1 MKKTEI
7 ILIRHGETVWN
18 SQQRMQGHSNSDLS
32 SVGQAQIQALGQW
45 MKIVPFD
52 HIYSSDSLRA
62 KQTAEAIT
70 QFSGHELKI
79 DLRLR
84 EKNLGVF
91 EGLTSEEARER
102 HPEVF
107 RLFKTAG
114 SKYVIDEGESTQQLQ
129 DRALEIVDEIRIKH
143 PEEHVLLVTH
153 GGFIRVVM
161 KHSLGLSLETPTR
174 FLIRNTGV
182 FRLVWEDKWIV
193 SQMGGVTHLEYM
205 KESVLSGWSET
216 VTKVHL

>member
-1 MKKTEI
+1 MKETEI
-7 ILIRHGETVWN
+7 ILIRHGETEWN

-32 SVGQAQIQALGQW
+32 SVGQAQIQALGLW
-45 MKIVPFD
+45 MKNVPFD

-143 PEEHVLLVTH
+143 PEERVLLVTH

-193 SQMGGVTHLEYM
+193 SQMGGVSHLE
-205 KESVLSGWSET
+205 
-216 VTKVHL
+216 

>member
-1 MKKTEI
+1 MKETEI
-7 ILIRHGETVWN
+7 ILIRHGETEWN

-45 MKIVPFD
+45 MKNVPFD

-70 QFSGHELKI
+70 QFSGHELQF
-79 DLRLR
+79 DQRLR

-143 PEEHVLLVTH
+143 PEERVLLVTH

-182 FRLVWEDKWIV
+182 FRLVWEDKWLV
-193 SQMGGVTHLEYM
+193 SQMGGVSHLE
-205 KESVLSGWSET
+205 
-216 VTKVHL
+216 

>member
-1 MKKTEI
+1 
-7 ILIRHGETVWN
+7 
-18 SQQRMQGHSNSDLS
+18 MQGHSDSDLS
-32 SVGQAQIQALGQW
+32 SVGQVQIQALGLW
-45 MKIVPFD
+45 MKNVPFD

-62 KQTAEAIT
+62 KKTAEAIT
-70 QFSGHELKI
+70 QFSGHELKV

-91 EGLTSEEARER
+91 EGLTSEEAREL
-102 HPEVF
+102 HPEF
-107 RLFKTAG
+107 FSLFKTAG

-193 SQMGGVTHLEYM
+193 SQMGGVSHLE
-205 KESVLSGWSET
+205 
-216 VTKVHL
+216 

>member
-1 MKKTEI
+1 MKETEI
-7 ILIRHGETVWN
+7 ILIRHGETEWN

-45 MKIVPFD
+45 MKNVPFY

-91 EGLTSEEARER
+91 EGLTSEEARDR

-143 PEEHVLLVTH
+143 PEERVLLVTH

-193 SQMGGVTHLEYM
+193 SQMGGVSHLE
-205 KESVLSGWSET
+205 
-216 VTKVHL
+216 

>member
-7 ILIRHGETVWN
+7 ILIRHGETEWN
-18 SQQRMQGHSNSDLS
+18 SQKRMQGHSNSDLS

-45 MKIVPFD
+45 MKNVPFD
-52 HIYSSDSLRA
+52 LIYSSDSLRA

-70 QFSGHELKI
+70 QFSGHELQI
-79 DLRLR
+79 DQRLR
-84 EKNLGVF
+84 EKNFGVF

-129 DRALEIVDEIRIKH
+129 DRALEIVNEIRIKH
-143 PEEHVLLVTH
+143 PEERVLLVTH

-182 FRLVWEDKWIV
+182 FRLVWEDKWLV
-193 SQMGGVTHLEYM
+193 SQMGGVSHLE
-205 KESVLSGWSET
+205 
-216 VTKVHL
+216 

>member
-7 ILIRHGETVWN
+7 ILIRHGETEWN
-18 SQQRMQGHSNSDLS
+18 SQKRMQGHSNSDLS

-45 MKIVPFD
+45 MKNVPFD
-52 HIYSSDSLRA
+52 LIYSSDSPRA

-70 QFSGHELKI
+70 QFSGHELQF
-79 DLRLR
+79 DQRLR

-129 DRALEIVDEIRIKH
+129 DRALEIVNEIRIKH
-143 PEEHVLLVTH
+143 PEERVLLVTH

-182 FRLVWEDKWIV
+182 FRLVWEDKWLV
-193 SQMGGVTHLEYM
+193 SLMGGVSHLE
-205 KESVLSGWSET
+205 
-216 VTKVHL
+216 

>member
-7 ILIRHGETVWN
+7 IFIRHGETEWN

-45 MKIVPFD
+45 MKNVPFD
-52 HIYSSDSLRA
+52 LIYSSDSLRA

-70 QFSGHELKI
+70 QFSGHELQF
-79 DLRLR
+79 DQRLR

-129 DRALEIVDEIRIKH
+129 DRALEIVNEIRIKH
-143 PEEHVLLVTH
+143 PEERVLLVTH

-182 FRLVWEDKWIV
+182 FRLEWEDKWLV
-193 SQMGGVTHLEYM
+193 SQMGGVSHLE
-205 KESVLSGWSET
+205 
-216 VTKVHL
+216 

>member
-1 MKKTEI
+1 MKETEI
-7 ILIRHGETVWN
+7 ILIRHGETEWN

-45 MKIVPFD
+45 MKNVPFD
-52 HIYSSDSLRA
+52 LIYSSDSLRA

-70 QFSGHELKI
+70 QFSGHELQF
-79 DLRLR
+79 DQRLR

-193 SQMGGVTHLEYM
+193 SQMGGVSHLE
-205 KESVLSGWSET
+205 
-216 VTKVHL
+216 

>member
-1 MKKTEI
+1 MKGTEI
-7 ILIRHGETVWN
+7 ILIRHGETEWN

-45 MKIVPFD
+45 MKNVPFD

-70 QFSGHELKI
+70 QFSGHELQF
-79 DLRLR
+79 DQRLR
-84 EKNLGVF
+84 EKNFGVF

-129 DRALEIVDEIRIKH
+129 DRALEIVNEIRIKH
-143 PEEHVLLVTH
+143 PEERVLLVTH

-161 KHSLGLSLETPTR
+161 KHSLGLPLETPTR

-182 FRLVWEDKWIV
+182 FCLVWEDKWLV
-193 SQMGGVTHLEYM
+193 SQMGGVSHLE
-205 KESVLSGWSET
+205 
-216 VTKVHL
+216 

>member
-1 MKKTEI
+1 MKETEI
-7 ILIRHGETVWN
+7 ILIRHGETEWN

-45 MKIVPFD
+45 MKNVPFD
-52 HIYSSDSLRA
+52 LIYSSDSLRA

-193 SQMGGVTHLEYM
+193 SQMGGVSHLE
-205 KESVLSGWSET
+205 
-216 VTKVHL
+216 

>member
-7 ILIRHGETVWN
+7 ILIRHGETEWN

-45 MKIVPFD
+45 MKNVPFD
-52 HIYSSDSLRA
+52 LIYSSDSLRA
-62 KQTAEAIT
+62 KQTAESIT
-70 QFSGHELKI
+70 QFSGHELQF
-79 DLRLR
+79 DQRLR

-143 PEEHVLLVTH
+143 PEERVLLVTH

-182 FRLVWEDKWIV
+182 FRLVWEDKWLV
-193 SQMGGVTHLEYM
+193 SQMGGVSHLE
-205 KESVLSGWSET
+205 
-216 VTKVHL
+216 

>member
-1 MKKTEI
+1 MKETEI
-7 ILIRHGETVWN
+7 ILIRHGETEWN

-45 MKIVPFD
+45 MKNVPFD

-70 QFSGHELKI
+70 QFSGHKLKI

-107 RLFKTAG
+107 SLFKTAG

-129 DRALEIVDEIRIKH
+129 DRALEIVDEIRIKYL
-143 PEEHVLLVTH
+143 EERVLLVTH

-193 SQMGGVTHLEYM
+193 SQMGGVSHLE
-205 KESVLSGWSET
+205 
-216 VTKVHL
+216 

>member
-1 MKKTEI
+1 
-7 ILIRHGETVWN
+7 
-18 SQQRMQGHSNSDLS
+18 MQGYSNSDLS

-45 MKIVPFD
+45 MKNAPFD
-52 HIYSSDSLRA
+52 LIYSSDSLRA

-107 RLFKTAG
+107 RLFKTAD

-129 DRALEIVDEIRIKH
+129 DRALEIVNEIRIKH
-143 PEEHVLLVTH
+143 PEERVLLVTH

-193 SQMGGVTHLEYM
+193 SQMGGVSHL
-205 KESVLSGWSET
+205 K
-216 VTKVHL
+216 

>member
-70 QFSGHELKI
+70 QFSGHDLKI
-79 DLRLR
+79 DIRLR

-114 SKYVIDEGESTQQLQ
+114 SKYVIDEGESTKQLQ

-143 PEEHVLLVTH
+143 PEESVLLVTH
-153 GGFIRVVM
+153 CGFIRVVM

-193 SQMGGVTHLEYM
+193 SQMGGVSHLEKM

>member
-1 MKKTEI
+1 MKETEI
-7 ILIRHGETVWN
+7 ILIRHGETEWN

-45 MKIVPFD
+45 MKNVPFD
-52 HIYSSDSLRA
+52 LIYSSDSLRA

-114 SKYVIDEGESTQQLQ
+114 SKYVIDEGESTQELQ
-129 DRALEIVDEIRIKH
+129 DRALEIVNEIRIKH
-143 PEEHVLLVTH
+143 PEERVLLVTH

-161 KHSLGLSLETPTR
+161 KRSLGLSLETPTR
-174 FLIRNTGV
+174 FLIRNTGL
-182 FRLVWEDKWIV
+182 FRLVWEDKWLV
-193 SQMGGVTHLEYM
+193 SQMGGVSHLE
-205 KESVLSGWSET
+205 
-216 VTKVHL
+216 

>member
-1 MKKTEI
+1 MKFCRFLAEITIIIKLKNMRKTEI
-7 ILIRHGETVWN
+7 FLIRHGETVWN

-45 MKIVPFD
+45 MKNVPFD

-129 DRALEIVDEIRIKH
+129 DRALEIVNEIRIKH
-143 PEEHVLLVTH
+143 PEERVLLVTH

-182 FRLVWEDKWIV
+182 FRLVWEDKWLV
-193 SQMGGVTHLEYM
+193 SQMGGVSHLE
-205 KESVLSGWSET
+205 
-216 VTKVHL
+216 

>member
-1 MKKTEI
+1 MKETEI
-7 ILIRHGETVWN
+7 ILIRHGETEWN

-45 MKIVPFD
+45 MKNVPFD
-52 HIYSSDSLRA
+52 LIYSSDSPRA

-70 QFSGHELKI
+70 QFSGHELQF
-79 DLRLR
+79 DQRLR

-129 DRALEIVDEIRIKH
+129 DRALEIVNEIRIKH
-143 PEEHVLLVTH
+143 PEERVLLVTH

-193 SQMGGVTHLEYM
+193 SQMGGVSHLE
-205 KESVLSGWSET
+205 
-216 VTKVHL
+216 

>member
-1 MKKTEI
+1 MKETEI
-7 ILIRHGETVWN
+7 ILIRHGETEWN

-45 MKIVPFD
+45 MKNVPFD

-62 KQTAEAIT
+62 KQTAEVIT

-114 SKYVIDEGESTQQLQ
+114 SKFVIDEGESTQQLQ

-143 PEEHVLLVTH
+143 PEERVLLVTH

-193 SQMGGVTHLEYM
+193 SQMGGVSHLE
-205 KESVLSGWSET
+205 
-216 VTKVHL
+216 

>member
-1 MKKTEI
+1 MKETEI
-7 ILIRHGETVWN
+7 ILIRHGETEWN
-18 SQQRMQGHSNSDLS
+18 SQKRMQGHSNSDLS

-129 DRALEIVDEIRIKH
+129 DRALEIVNEIRIKH
-143 PEEHVLLVTH
+143 PEERVLLVTH

-182 FRLVWEDKWIV
+182 FRLVWEDKWLV
-193 SQMGGVTHLEYM
+193 SQMGGVSHLE
-205 KESVLSGWSET
+205 
-216 VTKVHL
+216 

>member
-1 MKKTEI
+1 MKETEI
-7 ILIRHGETVWN
+7 ILIRHGETEWN

-91 EGLTSEEARER
+91 EGLTSEEARVR

-114 SKYVIDEGESTQQLQ
+114 SKYVIDEGESTQHLQ
-129 DRALEIVDEIRIKH
+129 DRALEIVEEILNKH
-143 PEEHVLLVTH
+143 PEKRVLLVTH

-193 SQMGGVTHLEYM
+193 SQMGGVTHLE
-205 KESVLSGWSET
+205 
-216 VTKVHL
+216 

>member
-1 MKKTEI
+1 MKETEI
-7 ILIRHGETVWN
+7 ILIRHGETEWN

-32 SVGQAQIQALGQW
+32 SVGQTQIQALGQW
-45 MKIVPFD
+45 MKNVPFD

-62 KQTAEAIT
+62 KHTAEAIT
-70 QFSGHELKI
+70 QFSGHKLKI

-129 DRALEIVDEIRIKH
+129 DRALEIVSEIRIKH
-143 PEEHVLLVTH
+143 PEERVLLVTH
-153 GGFIRVVM
+153 GGFIRVFM

-182 FRLVWEDKWIV
+182 FRLVWDDKWLV
-193 SQMGGVTHLEYM
+193 SQMGGVSHLE
-205 KESVLSGWSET
+205 
-216 VTKVHL
+216 

>member
-7 ILIRHGETVWN
+7 IFIRHGETEWN

-32 SVGQAQIQALGQW
+32 SVGQTQIQALGQW
-45 MKIVPFD
+45 MKNVPFD

-107 RLFKTAG
+107 SLFKTAG

-143 PEEHVLLVTH
+143 PKERVLLVTH
-153 GGFIRVVM
+153 GGLIRVVM

-193 SQMGGVTHLEYM
+193 SQMGGVSHLE
-205 KESVLSGWSET
+205 
-216 VTKVHL
+216 

>member
-1 MKKTEI
+1 MKETEI
-7 ILIRHGETVWN
+7 ILIRHGETEWN

-45 MKIVPFD
+45 MKNVPFD

-129 DRALEIVDEIRIKH
+129 DRALEIVDEIRMKH

-193 SQMGGVTHLEYM
+193 SQMGGVSHLE
-205 KESVLSGWSET
+205 
-216 VTKVHL
+216 

>member
-7 ILIRHGETVWN
+7 ILIRHGETEWN

-45 MKIVPFD
+45 MKNVPFD
-52 HIYSSDSLRA
+52 LIYSSDSLRA

-129 DRALEIVDEIRIKH
+129 DRALEIVEEIRIKH
-143 PEEHVLLVTH
+143 PEERVLLVTH

-193 SQMGGVTHLEYM
+193 SQMGGVSHLE
-205 KESVLSGWSET
+205 
-216 VTKVHL
+216 

>member
-1 MKKTEI
+1 MKETEI
-7 ILIRHGETVWN
+7 ILIRHGETEWN

-45 MKIVPFD
+45 MKNVTFD

-193 SQMGGVTHLEYM
+193 SQMGGVSHLE
-205 KESVLSGWSET
+205 
-216 VTKVHL
+216 

>member
-1 MKKTEI
+1 MKETEI
-7 ILIRHGETVWN
+7 ILIRHGETEWN

-45 MKIVPFD
+45 MKNVPFD
-52 HIYSSDSLRA
+52 LIYSSDSLRA

-70 QFSGHELKI
+70 QFSGHELQF
-79 DLRLR
+79 DQRLR

-107 RLFKTAG
+107 HLFKTAG

-143 PEEHVLLVTH
+143 LEELVLVVTH

-193 SQMGGVTHLEYM
+193 SQMGGVSHLE
-205 KESVLSGWSET
+205 
-216 VTKVHL
+216 

>member
-1 MKKTEI
+1 MKETEI
-7 ILIRHGETVWN
+7 ILIRHGETEWN

-45 MKIVPFD
+45 TKNVPFD
-52 HIYSSDSLRA
+52 LIYSSDSLRA

-70 QFSGHELKI
+70 QFSGHELQF
-79 DLRLR
+79 DQRLR

-129 DRALEIVDEIRIKH
+129 DRALEIVNEIRIKH
-143 PEEHVLLVTH
+143 PEERVLLVTH

-182 FRLVWEDKWIV
+182 FRLVWEDKWFV
-193 SQMGGVTHLEYM
+193 SQMGGVSHLE
-205 KESVLSGWSET
+205 
-216 VTKVHL
+216 

>member
-1 MKKTEI
+1 MKKTEL
-7 ILIRHGETVWN
+7 ILIRHGETEWN
-18 SQQRMQGHSNSDLS
+18 SQLRMQGHSNSNLS
-32 SVGQAQIQALGQW
+32 AVGQAQIRALGQW
-45 MKIVPFD
+45 MKNVPFD
-52 HIYSSDSLRA
+52 LIYSSYSLRA

-70 QFSGHELKI
+70 QFSGHELQF
-79 DLRLR
+79 DQRLR

-129 DRALEIVDEIRIKH
+129 DRALEIVNEIRIKH
-143 PEEHVLLVTH
+143 PEERVLLVTH

-182 FRLVWEDKWIV
+182 FRLVWEDKWLV
-193 SQMGGVTHLEYM
+193 SQMGGVSHLE
-205 KESVLSGWSET
+205 
-216 VTKVHL
+216 

>member
-1 MKKTEI
+1 MKETEI
-7 ILIRHGETVWN
+7 ILIRHGETEWN
-18 SQQRMQGHSNSDLS
+18 SQKRMQGHSNSDLS

-45 MKIVPFD
+45 MKNVPFD
-52 HIYSSDSLRA
+52 LIYSSDSLRA

-70 QFSGHELKI
+70 QFSGHELQF
-79 DLRLR
+79 DQRLR

-129 DRALEIVDEIRIKH
+129 DRALEIISEIRIKH
-143 PEEHVLLVTH
+143 PEERVLLVTH

-182 FRLVWEDKWIV
+182 FRLVWEDKWLV
-193 SQMGGVTHLEYM
+193 SQMGGVSHLE
-205 KESVLSGWSET
+205 
-216 VTKVHL
+216 

>member
-7 ILIRHGETVWN
+7 IFIRHGETEWN

-45 MKIVPFD
+45 MKNVPFD

-91 EGLTSEEARER
+91 EGLTSEEARKL

-107 RLFKTAG
+107 SLFKTAG

-143 PEEHVLLVTH
+143 LEERVLVVTH

-193 SQMGGVTHLEYM
+193 SQMGGVSHLE
-205 KESVLSGWSET
+205 
-216 VTKVHL
+216 

>member
-7 ILIRHGETVWN
+7 ILIRHGETEWN

-45 MKIVPFD
+45 MKNVPFD
-52 HIYSSDSLRA
+52 LIYSSDSPRA
-62 KQTAEAIT
+62 KQTAESIT
-70 QFSGHELKI
+70 QFSGHELQF
-79 DLRLR
+79 DQRLR

-114 SKYVIDEGESTQQLQ
+114 STYVIDKGESTQQLQ
-129 DRALEIVDEIRIKH
+129 DRALEIVNEIRIKH
-143 PEEHVLLVTH
+143 PEERVLLVTH

-161 KHSLGLSLETPTR
+161 KHSLGLSLETPTC
-174 FLIRNTGV
+174 FLIRNSGV
-182 FRLVWEDKWIV
+182 FRLEWEDKWLV
-193 SQMGGVTHLEYM
+193 SQMGGVSHLE
-205 KESVLSGWSET
+205 
-216 VTKVHL
+216 